1 LTQNL
6 FKKWLPLFLFGG
18 FVILIDQLSK
28 SWVISNFAVG
38 DSLSLL
44 PPFLY
49 LTRSINTGVAF
60 GIGEGSNA
68 FFLVLALLIMIA
80 LFWMY
85 RQSKTDAMLQ
95 HIALALIVGGALG
108 NVIDRIQHGYVVD
121 FVHIVLPSIVS
132 NVSNFAD
139 HAIVM
144 GVPLLLL
151 DNYLQERKEK
161 AAEKLK
167 IEETISPDSES
178 ALQD

>member
-1 LTQNL
+1 LTQNIV
-6 FKKWLPLFLFGG
+6 KKWLPLVSLGSV
-18 FVILIDQLSK
+18 VILIDQLSK
-28 SWVISNFAVG
+28 AWVVDNFAVG
-38 DSLSLL
+38 TGFSIL

-60 GIGEGSNA
+60 GIGEGSST
-68 FFLVLALLIMIA
+68 FFLVLALLIVIV
-80 LFWMY
+80 LLWMY
-85 RQSKTDAMLQ
+85 RQSKADALLH
-95 HIALALIVGGALG
+95 HIALALILGGALG
-108 NVIDRIQHGYVVD
+108 NVIDRIQHGHVVD
-121 FVHIVLPSIVS
+121 FVHIVLPNLVS

-151 DNYLQERKEK
+151 DTYLQERKEK

-167 IEETISPDSES
+167 IEETISSDSES